1 VWSQPCG
8 ARVTEFVGREPLA
21 KVPGVKGREAGVR
34 VMWLREEFRECP
46 LDADEAIVTLY
57 TRAWVWHIF
66 ATVLFPDS
74 MGGTVS

>member
-1 VWSQPCG
+1 
-8 ARVTEFVGREPLA
+8 
-21 KVPGVKGREAGVR
+21 VKGREAGVR